1 MIKPLV
7 FALHGHD
14 ALAAALVTQLNA
26 EAGILTL
33 RRFPD
38 GESYLRYDTPV
49 AGRAVILVCN
59 LHDPDA
65 KIPQLL
71 FAAAAARELGATQT
85 GLVAPYLVYMR
96 QDRKFQAGEAL
107 TSVTFAGLISNSFDW
122 LVTVDPHLHRYHAL
136 SEIYRIPSR
145 VVQAAPVIA
154 QWIKENV
161 TTPWLIGPDEE
172 SAQWVGAVARAAGA
186 PFAVLKKIRHGDRDV
201 EVSVPDAASRTN
213 HTPVLV
219 DDIISTG
226 STMAGTIA
234 HLQRAGLPPPVC
246 IGVHAVFA
254 PQAHA
259 ELLIAGALRIVTC
272 NTVPHRS
279 NAITLD
285 AQIAA
290 AASELLPR

>member
-1 MIKPLV
+1 MKPLI

-14 ALAAALVTQLNA
+14 ALAATLVRQLHG
-26 EAGILTL
+26 EAGALTL

-38 GESYLRYDTPV
+38 GETYLRYDTPV

-71 FAAAAARELGATQT
+71 FAAAAARELGAAQT

-96 QDRKFQAGEAL
+96 QDRKFQPGEAL
-107 TSVTFAGLISNSFDW
+107 TSVTFAGLINDSFDW

-136 SEIYRIPSR
+136 SEIYRIPAHA
-145 VVQAAPVIA
+145 VQAAPVIA
-154 QWIKENV
+154 QWIKKNV

-172 SAQWVGAVARAAGA
+172 SAQWVVAVARDAGA
-186 PFAVLKKIRHGDRDV
+186 PFAVLEKVRRGDRDV
-201 EVSVPDAASRTN
+201 EVSVPDAASRSS

-226 STMAGTIA
+226 RTMTRTIA
-234 HLQRAGLPPPVC
+234 HLQRVGLPPPVC

-254 PQAHA
+254 PQAYE
-259 ELLIAGALRIVTC
+259 ELLQAGARQVVTC
-272 NTVPHRS
+272 NTVPHHS
-279 NAITLD
+279 NAIMLD
-285 AQIAA
+285 HHLAA

>member
-1 MIKPLV
+1 V

-14 ALAAALVTQLNA
+14 ALAAALVTQLDG

-33 RRFPD
+33 HRFPD

-71 FAAAAARELGATQT
+71 FAAAAARELGAAQT

-96 QDRKFQAGEAL
+96 QDRKFQPGEAL
-107 TSVTFAGLISNSFDW
+107 TSVTFASLISNGFDW

-136 SEIYRIPSR
+136 SDIYSIPSR
-145 VVQAAPVIA
+145 VVPAAPAIA

-172 SAQWVGAVARAAGA
+172 SAQWVAAVARAAGA
-186 PFAVLKKIRHGDRDV
+186 PFAVLEKIRRGDRDV
-201 EVSVPDAASRTN
+201 EVSVPDAANRTG

-226 STMAGTIA
+226 RTMARTIT
-234 HLQRAGLPPPVC
+234 HLQQAGLPPPVC

-254 PQAHA
+254 PHA
-259 ELLIAGALRIVTC
+259 YEELLSAGAQQIVTC
-272 NTVPHRS
+272 NTVPHSS
-279 NAITLD
+279 NAITLN

-290 AASELLPR
+290 AVSDLLPR

>member
-1 MIKPLV
+1 MKPLI

-14 ALAAALVTQLNA
+14 ALAATLVRQLHG
-26 EAGILTL
+26 EAGALTL

-38 GESYLRYDTPV
+38 GETYLRYDTPV

-71 FAAAAARELGATQT
+71 FAAAAARELGAAQC
-85 GLVAPYLVYMR
+85 GLLAPYLVYMR
-96 QDRKFQAGEAL
+96 QDRKFQPGEAL
-107 TSVTFAGLISNSFDW
+107 TSVTFARLISDSFDW

-136 SEIYRIPSR
+136 SEIYRIPAHA
-145 VVQAAPVIA
+145 VPAAPAIA
-154 QWIKENV
+154 QWIRENV

-172 SAQWVGAVARAAGA
+172 SAQWVAAVARDANA
-186 PFAVLKKIRHGDRDV
+186 PFAVLEKIRRGDRDV
-201 EVSVPDAASRTN
+201 EVSVPDAASRSG

-226 STMAGTIA
+226 RTMTRTIA

-254 PQAHA
+254 PQAYE
-259 ELLIAGALRIVTC
+259 ELLQAGARQVVTC
-272 NTVPHRS
+272 NTVPHHS
-279 NAITLD
+279 NAIMLD
-285 AQIAA
+285 RHLAA
-290 AASELLPR
+290 TVSDLLPR